1 MPEMNLGPLVA
12 EYWHIGLVALIL
24 AWLSLDF
31 LFRFVR
37 ASFKL
42 RSELDEA
49 IRELRSIRGEKKG
62 ELVELSVVAT
72 RAMKSV
78 ALSNLWAEYAKTLHK
93 QLGEEDELGQQ
104 RINCWRSTA
113 LAETFFTDQAIVD
126 SRLKTDFFK
135 HLPGVLT
142 GLGIIGTF
150 FGLIKGLVN
159 FNVSVEP
166 AAAQTQLQGLVRS
179 VGHAFYVS
187 ASAIGLAMLITWIE
201 KTIVTA
207 RYGQVEEIRELIDGL
222 FKGGAGEEYLQDLA
236 QSSQDAATHIK
247 HLRDTLVVDLKEVL
261 TTLAERQITAQ
272 AQHTGQMSADVAKV
286 ISESMAGPMAA
297 MAEAVQKVSG
307 SQGEA
312 VNKLLTDV
320 LASFSSQMQEMF
332 GGQMRGMSDLL
343 QKASESMQATALQFG
358 QLAANMDA
366 AGTNTVDAMGE
377 KLTQALD
384 AMDAR
389 QSAMNTRM
397 GEFVEQIRA
406 LVAQSQSET
415 GEKLRE
421 ALAAVGAQVAGVVK
435 TLREQA
441 EEASESQGQR
451 SRRFEESTG
460 QAISSLSV
468 QVEQL
473 LAQSMETNK
482 SLQSSVAALAGA
494 TDRSIASLNSGAET
508 LYVAANDFAKA
519 GAGVSET
526 MRSATVATESIKVAS
541 TQLAMATE
549 NAKVIFADY
558 ARARDTFATMV
569 AELRQTLESAKKDA
583 ALTSELIG
591 KIQAAAHELAA
602 AQQQSEDYLRGVT
615 EVLVGAHES
624 FRDNIDKTLGE
635 GNRKFQSELSS
646 AVNLL
651 SGAIKNLGDVVD
663 DIPPA
668 SRRQ

>member
-1 MPEMNLGPLVA
+1 MPDMNLGELA
-12 EYWHIGLVALIL
+12 SEYWHIGLVALVL

-31 LFRFVR
+31 LFRFVFR
-37 ASFKL
+37 SFKL
-42 RSELDEA
+42 RSDLAEA
-49 IRELRSIRGEKKG
+49 VAALREIRDQKKG
-62 ELVELSVVAT
+62 ELVELSVVEAK
-72 RAMKSV
+72 AMKSE

-93 QLGEEDELGQQ
+93 QLGDEDELGQQ
-104 RINCWRSTA
+104 RVRCWRSTA

-126 SRLKTDFFK
+126 SGLKTDFFK

-150 FGLIKGLVN
+150 AGLIKGLVH
-159 FNVSVEP
+159 FDVSVDP
-166 AAAQTQLQGLVRS
+166 AAAQIQLQGLVRS

-222 FKGGAGEEYLQDLA
+222 FKGGAGEEYLQQLA
-236 QSSQDAATHIK
+236 KSSQDAATQAQQ
-247 HLRDTLVVDLKEVL
+247 LRDSLVVDLKEIL

-272 AQHTGQMSADVAKV
+272 AQYTGQMSVDVAKV

-297 MAEAVQKVSG
+297 MTEAVQKVSG
-307 SQGEA
+307 NQGEA

-320 LASFSSQMQEMF
+320 LASFSAQMQEMF

-366 AGTNTVDAMGE
+366 AGTNTVDSMGE
-377 KLTQALD
+377 KLVQALD

-389 QSAMNTRM
+389 QSAMNARM
-397 GEFVEQIRA
+397 GEFVEQIRS

-415 GEKLRE
+415 GEQLRE
-421 ALAAVGAQVAGVVK
+421 ALAAVGTQVVGVVE
-435 TLREQA
+435 TLRKQS
-441 EEASESQGQR
+441 EEATESQGQR
-451 SRRFEESTG
+451 VQRFEESTG
-460 QAISSLSV
+460 QAINSLSG

-482 SLQSSVAALAGA
+482 SLQTTVSALAGA
-494 TDRSIASLNSGAET
+494 TDRAMASLNSGAET
-508 LYVAANDFAKA
+508 LYVAASDFAKA
-519 GAGVSET
+519 GSGVSET
-526 MRSATVATESIKVAS
+526 MRSASAATDSIKTAS
-541 TQLAMATE
+541 AQLSMATD
-549 NAKVIFADY
+549 NAKGIFADY
-558 ARARDTFATMV
+558 ARTRDTFATMV
-569 AELRQTLESAKKDA
+569 AELRQTFESAKKDA
-583 ALTSELIG
+583 AMTSEIIG
-591 KIQAAAHELAA
+591 KIQAAARELAV

-635 GNRKFQSELSS
+635 GNRKFQSELSN

-663 DIPPA
+663 EIPA
-668 SRRQ
+668 GR

>member
-1 MPEMNLGPLVA
+1 MPDMNLGELA
-12 EYWHIGLVALIL
+12 SEYWHIGLVALVL

-31 LFRFVR
+31 LFRFVIR
-37 ASFKL
+37 SFKL
-42 RSELDEA
+42 RSDLDEA
-49 IRELRSIRGEKKG
+49 IAALRSIRSEKKG
-62 ELVELSVVAT
+62 ELVELSAVEAK
-72 RAMKSV
+72 AMKSD
-78 ALSNLWAEYAKTLHK
+78 ALSNLWNEYAKTLHK
-93 QLGEEDELGQQ
+93 QLGDEDELGQL
-104 RINCWRSTA
+104 RIRCWRSTA

-150 FGLIKGLVN
+150 AGLIKGLVH
-159 FNVSVEP
+159 FDVSVDP
-166 AAAQTQLQGLVRS
+166 AAAQVQLQGLVRS

-207 RYGQVEEIRELIDGL
+207 CYGQVEEIRELVDGL
-222 FKGGAGEEYLQDLA
+222 FRGGAGEEYLQQLA
-236 QSSQDAATHIK
+236 KSSQDAATQAQQ
-247 HLRDTLVVDLKEVL
+247 LRDSLVVDLKEIL
-261 TTLAERQITAQ
+261 TTLTERQISAHAQ
-272 AQHTGQMSADVAKV
+272 QTGQMSVDVAKV
-286 ISESMAGPMAA
+286 ISESLAAPMSA
-297 MAEAVQKVSG
+297 MAEAVQKVGG

-320 LASFSSQMQEMF
+320 LASFSAQMQEMF

-358 QLAANMDA
+358 QLAASMDA
-366 AGTNTVDAMGE
+366 AGTNTVDSMGE
-377 KLTQALD
+377 KLAQALD

-389 QSAMNTRM
+389 QSAMNARM
-397 GEFVEQIRA
+397 GEFVEQIRS

-421 ALAAVGAQVAGVVK
+421 ALAAVGSQVAGVVE
-435 TLREQA
+435 TLRKQA
-441 EEASESQGQR
+441 EEATESQGQR
-451 SRRFEESTG
+451 AQRFEESTG
-460 QAISSLSV
+460 QAINSLSG

-482 SLQSSVAALAGA
+482 SLQTSVSALAGA
-494 TDRSIASLNSGAET
+494 TDRAMASLSSGAET
-508 LYVAANDFAKA
+508 LYAAAGDFAKA
-519 GAGVSET
+519 GSGVSET
-526 MRSATVATESIKVAS
+526 MRSASAATESIKTAS
-541 TQLAMATE
+541 AQLSTATD
-549 NAKVIFADY
+549 NAKGIFGDY
-558 ARARDTFATMV
+558 ARTRDTFATMV
-569 AELRQTLESAKKDA
+569 AELRQTFESAKKDA
-583 ALTSELIG
+583 MMTSELIG
-591 KIQAAAHELAA
+591 KIQAAARELAA
-602 AQQQSEDYLRGVT
+602 VQQQSEDYLKGVT

-635 GNRKFQSELSS
+635 GNRKFQSELSN

-663 DIPPA
+663 EIPA
-668 SRRQ
+668 ARR

>member
-1 MPEMNLGPLVA
+1 MPDMNLGELA
-12 EYWHIGLVALIL
+12 SEYWHIGLVALVL

-31 LFRFVR
+31 LFRFVIR
-37 ASFKL
+37 SFKL
-42 RSELDEA
+42 RSDLDEA
-49 IRELRSIRGEKKG
+49 IVALRAIRGEKKG
-62 ELVELSVVAT
+62 ELVELSAVEAK
-72 RAMKSV
+72 AMKSE

-93 QLGEEDELGQQ
+93 QLGDEDELGQQ
-104 RINCWRSTA
+104 RIRCWRSTA

-150 FGLIKGLVN
+150 AGLIKGLVH
-159 FNVSVEP
+159 FDVSVDP
-166 AAAQTQLQGLVRS
+166 AAAQVQLQGLVRS

-201 KTIVTA
+201 KTIATA
-207 RYGQVEEIRELIDGL
+207 CYGQVEEIRELVDGL
-222 FKGGAGEEYLQDLA
+222 FKGGAGEEYLQQLA
-236 QSSQDAATHIK
+236 KSSQDAATQAQQ
-247 HLRDTLVVDLKEVL
+247 LRDSLVVDLKEIL
-261 TTLAERQITAQ
+261 TTLTERQIAAQ
-272 AQHTGQMSADVAKV
+272 AQHTGQMSVDVAKV
-286 ISESMAGPMAA
+286 ISESLASPMSA

-320 LASFSSQMQEMF
+320 LASFSAQMQEMF

-366 AGTNTVDAMGE
+366 AGTNTVDTMGE
-377 KLTQALD
+377 KLAQALD

-389 QSAMNTRM
+389 QSAMNARM
-397 GEFVEQIRA
+397 GEFVEQIRS

-421 ALAAVGAQVAGVVK
+421 ALAAVGTQVAGVVE
-435 TLREQA
+435 TLRMQA
-441 EEASESQGQR
+441 EEAAESQGQR
-451 SRRFEESTG
+451 AQRFEDSTG
-460 QAISSLSV
+460 QAINSLSG
-468 QVEQL
+468 QVELL

-482 SLQSSVAALAGA
+482 SLQTSVSALAGA
-494 TDRSIASLNSGAET
+494 TDRAMASLNSGAET
-508 LYVAANDFAKA
+508 LYVAASDFAKA
-519 GAGVSET
+519 GSGVSET
-526 MRSATVATESIKVAS
+526 MRSASAATDSIKTAS
-541 TQLAMATE
+541 TQLSMATD
-549 NAKVIFADY
+549 NAKGIFADY
-558 ARARDTFATMV
+558 ARTRDTFATMV

-583 ALTSELIG
+583 AMTSELIG
-591 KIQAAAHELAA
+591 KIQAAARELAV
-602 AQQQSEDYLRGVT
+602 AQQHSEDYLKGVT

-635 GNRKFQSELSS
+635 GNRKFQFELSN

-663 DIPPA
+663 EIPA
-668 SRRQ
+668 GRR

>member
-1 MPEMNLGPLVA
+1 MPNMNLGELA
-12 EYWHIGLVALIL
+12 SEYWHIGVVALVL

-31 LFRFVR
+31 LFRFVIR
-37 ASFKL
+37 SFKL
-42 RSELDEA
+42 RRDLAEA
-49 IRELRSIRGEKKG
+49 VAALRAIRGEKKG
-62 ELVELSVVAT
+62 ELVELSVVEAK
-72 RAMKSV
+72 AMKSE

-93 QLGEEDELGQQ
+93 QLGDEDELGQQ
-104 RINCWRSTA
+104 RVRCWRSTA

-126 SRLKTDFFK
+126 SGLKTDFFK

-150 FGLIKGLVN
+150 AGLIKGLVH
-159 FNVSVEP
+159 FDVSVDP
-166 AAAQTQLQGLVRS
+166 AAAQIQLQGLVRS

-222 FKGGAGEEYLQDLA
+222 FKGGAGEEYLQQLA
-236 QSSQDAATHIK
+236 KSSQDAATQALQ
-247 HLRDTLVVDLKEVL
+247 LRDSLVVDLKEIL
-261 TTLAERQITAQ
+261 TTLAERQIAAQ
-272 AQHTGQMSADVAKV
+272 AQHTGQMSVDVAKV

-297 MAEAVQKVSG
+297 MTEAVQKVSG
-307 SQGEA
+307 NQGEA

-320 LASFSSQMQEMF
+320 LASFSAQMQEMF

-366 AGTNTVDAMGE
+366 AGTSTVDSMGE
-377 KLTQALD
+377 KLVQALD

-389 QSAMNTRM
+389 QSAMNARM
-397 GEFVEQIRA
+397 GEFVEQIRS

-415 GEKLRE
+415 GEQLRE
-421 ALAAVGAQVAGVVK
+421 ALATVGTQVAGVVE
-435 TLREQA
+435 TLRKQS
-441 EEASESQGQR
+441 EEAAESQGQR
-451 SRRFEESTG
+451 VQRFEESTG
-460 QAISSLSV
+460 QAINSLSG

-482 SLQSSVAALAGA
+482 SLQTSVSALAGA
-494 TDRSIASLNSGAET
+494 TDRAMASLNSGAET
-508 LYVAANDFAKA
+508 LYVAASDFAKA
-519 GAGVSET
+519 GSGVSET
-526 MRSATVATESIKVAS
+526 MRSASAATDSIKTAS
-541 TQLAMATE
+541 AQLSMATE
-549 NAKVIFADY
+549 NAKGIFADY
-558 ARARDTFATMV
+558 GRTRDTFAAMV
-569 AELRQTLESAKKDA
+569 AELRQTFESAKKDA
-583 ALTSELIG
+583 SMTSELIG
-591 KIQAAAHELAA
+591 KIQAAARELAV

-635 GNRKFQSELSS
+635 GNRKFQSELSN

-663 DIPPA
+663 EIPA
-668 SRRQ
+668 GR